1 MERIL
6 ALQALSS
13 NVTSFNDNLLE
24 GSDQS
29 NGCSSESKGGCSSQS
44 IGCNGDLTIDQGT
57 VGFW

>member
-6 ALQALSS
+6 ALQALSTT
-13 NVTSFNDNLLE
+13 VSFNDDLLE

-44 IGCNGDLTIDQGT
+44 IGCNGGLTVDQPT
-57 VGFW
+57 ISFW

>member
-6 ALQALSS
+6 ALQALSA
-13 NVTSFNDNLLE
+13 NTLSFNDNILE

-29 NGCSSESKGGCSSQS
+29 NGCSSQSAGGCSSQS
-44 IGCNGDLTIDQGT
+44 IDCGGATVDQT

>member
-6 ALQALSS
+6 ALQALSTT
-13 NVTSFNDNLLE
+13 VSFNDDLLE

-44 IGCNGDLTIDQGT
+44 YFHTGLILISKY
-57 VGFW
+57 

>member
-6 ALQALSS
+6 ALQALST
-13 NVTSFNDNLLE
+13 NVTSFNDNILE
-24 GSDQS
+24 GSGES

-44 IGCNGDLTIDQGT
+44 VGCGGATVDQGT